1 MPYPFLVF
9 PPASPGLSSAHHRSW
24 VSARRGFALLITIT
38 LLAFLVLLLVSLA
51 SLTRVETQVAAN
63 SAQLAQARANALFA
77 LNLAVG
83 QLQKYAGPDQRVT
96 ARADIDAANVSEP
109 GGPGEPV
116 IPHNPLWTGV
126 WDATPRDST
135 GVALAAPTHD
145 PVTAPPPAG
154 PLAWLV
160 SGNESNGTALIPSA
174 KAVALPEQDANNVW
188 LLRKVMGKDLSD
200 TETYPDDLSVRL
212 AKSPITVPAS
222 QVPGADATG
231 PDVRVGSYA
240 WWVGDE
246 GIKAKINLTDP
257 YRTAAS
263 TDAESAWRRGA
274 APRPDLQLLAKT
286 EFSGAFTGT
295 TTAFETARARLLSY
309 EQLPL
314 LDTALATATTVE
326 QASRYYHDLTS
337 VGQGVLADTLRGGLR
352 RDLTRGL
359 VASPAAGSTAA
370 TEIGDSTAVFT
381 LPAPGPVGR
390 TAPTQTYTS
399 NKEPPAPLWSQVR
412 SYWSRR
418 ADASNSLTPVDAPLT
433 APATTAPATQAF
445 LPVPVML
452 QIGYGVDG
460 SGANYRFMCS
470 PRVVLCNP
478 YNVTLAPAAYK
489 ITYRPI
495 SSSNSQVTF
504 SFTPASAGTA
514 FKIPATTVTVTQTFT
529 IAADGFA
536 PGEVKVY
543 TPAADV
549 AFDPGADST
558 VPLSVGYRQT
568 CGYFDTSVVVNPAHQ
583 SSTSSVRIVFNTYTG
598 SQQPEITFGLD
609 GAVASQRIR
618 GIELE
623 PKRRGLDT
631 YPLEPTYL
639 YPNYPAV
646 QKPSALVRTPASSRE
661 MLAMRFQ
668 LRDATMLINSSGNQ
682 PGSANH
688 QVPSSHPAYSS
699 STGGT
704 KSDVAGTRMLI
715 DNNPRAILSQ
725 RLGGWDTVA
734 QYGFYPL
741 RGAADL
747 LFPVDANGINGFWG
761 GSIEGDAYGS
771 THVVLFDVLR
781 QNEEVVSLGR
791 LGQVN
796 WGVDG
801 KHPAYPLGN
810 SFASIFYDYNKP
822 DYGYALNEALWDR
835 FFLST
840 LPASLASRPD
850 NLPDSRLRFHDPAGS
865 ATALTSLEGVNGY
878 QLAATR
884 LMVDGAFNINSTSVE
899 AWAAFLG
906 SVQAADYAY
915 KKTDSSSQTDS
926 AVRVFPRLRNQHD
939 PDPTAPGESGKLY
952 EWTGYRNLD
961 ADQLKLLAAQIV
973 AGIKARGRPARS
985 LAEFINRDLSQPAAS
1000 TANQTGIVQAAIDA
1014 VINTDKP
1021 AADGSGVG
1029 MSDLDGLNTTQ
1040 RVGTSLVNADNA
1052 DAATGKLR
1060 ATGAPGFLMQC
1071 DLLTPLAPSMS
1082 ARSDTFRVR
1091 TYGEVRNP
1099 VTGDINGRAWCEA
1112 VVQRTPE
1119 FVDQA
1124 DSNLTD
1130 PSKPTTAL
1138 GNATA
1143 PANTNATNQ
1152 AFGRKF
1158 VIVQFR
1164 WLGPDE
1170 I

>member
-1 MPYPFLVF
+1 M
-9 PPASPGLSSAHHRSW
+9 
-24 VSARRGFALLITIT
+24 LITIT

-63 SAQLAQARANALFA
+63 NTQLAQARANALFA

-83 QLQKYAGPDQRVT
+83 QLQKYAGPDQAVT
-96 ARADIDAANVSEP
+96 ARADIDSMNT
-109 GGPGEPV
+109 G
-116 IPHNPLWTGV
+116 NPAWTGV
-126 WDATPRDST
+126 WDAVPRDAGGNPLVT
-135 GVALAAPTHD
+135 PTHA
-145 PVTAPPPAG
+145 TAPASGAPKT
-154 PLAWLV
+154 WLV
-160 SGNESNGTALIPSA
+160 SGNESNGTALTPA
-174 KAVALPEQDANNVW
+174 TAAVADPAAGNDNVW
-188 LLRKVMGKDLSD
+188 LVRRVLGQDLAAQLPD
-200 TETYPDDLSVRL
+200 YPQDGRVKL
-212 AKSPITVPAS
+212 AKSLIQVPAG
-222 QVPGADATG
+222 QLPGFDPASTAPTPIG
-231 PDVRVGSYA
+231 AYA
-240 WWVGDE
+240 WWAGDE

-257 YRTAAS
+257 YRSAAS
-263 TDAESAWRRGA
+263 SDPETAWRRSA
-274 APRPDLQLLAKT
+274 APRPGLEMLTANALKTAFTATTDAFEVTRAKLLA
-286 EFSGAFTGT
+286 
-295 TTAFETARARLLSY
+295 Y
-309 EQLPL
+309 QQLPL
-314 LDTALATATTVE
+314 LHDDLATTTGVE
-326 QASRYYHDLTS
+326 QSGRYFNDLTTT
-337 VGQGVLADTLRGGLR
+337 GYGVLADTLRGGLR

-359 VASPAAGSTAA
+359 AASPAAGSTAA
-370 TEIGDSTAVFT
+370 AEIGDGMVVFT

-390 TAPTQTYTS
+390 TAPSQTYTP
-399 NKEPPAPLWSQVR
+399 NKEPPSPLWSQVR

-418 ADASNSLTPVDAPLT
+418 ADANDTLAPVDAPLT
-433 APATTAPATQAF
+433 APGSAAPSAQAF

-452 QIGYGVDG
+452 QIGYGIDG
-460 SGANYRFMCS
+460 SGATYRFICS

-478 YNVTLAPAAYK
+478 YDVKLAPAAYK

-495 SSSNSQVTF
+495 GGSDSQVTF
-504 SFTPASAGTA
+504 SFSPASAGAA
-514 FKIPATTVTVTQTFT
+514 FKIPATAATLTQTFT

-543 TPAADV
+543 TPTADT
-549 AFDPGADST
+549 AFDPSADST
-558 VPLSVGYRQT
+558 IPLSAGYRQT
-568 CGYFDTSVVVNPAHQ
+568 CAYFDSSVVVNPAYQ
-583 SSTSSVRIVFNTYTG
+583 SSASNVRIVFNTYTG

-609 GAVASQRIR
+609 GAVASQRMR

-623 PKRRGLDT
+623 PKRRGLDH
-631 YPLEPTYL
+631 YPLEPNNP
-639 YPNYPAV
+639 YPTVPN
-646 QKPSALVRTPASSRE
+646 PSALIRSPDSSRE

-704 KSDVAGTRMLI
+704 KGDASGTRMLI

-734 QYGFYPL
+734 QYGFVPL
-741 RGAADL
+741 RGADL
-747 LFPVDANGINGFWG
+747 LFPVDANGVNGFWG
-761 GSIEGDAYGS
+761 GSGEGDACGS

-781 QNEEVVSLGR
+781 ENEEVVSLGR
-791 LGQVN
+791 LGHVN

-822 DYGYALNEALWDR
+822 DCGYALNEALWDR

-840 LPASLASRPD
+840 LPASLATRPA
-850 NLPDSRLRFHDPAGS
+850 NLPDSRLRFYDPAGS
-865 ATALTSLEGVNGY
+865 SAGLASLEGPNGY

-884 LMVDGAFNINSTSVE
+884 LMIDGAFNINSTSVE
-899 AWAAFLG
+899 AWTAFLG

-915 KKTDSSSQTDS
+915 QSRAGARTDT
-926 AVRVFPRLRNQHD
+926 AVRTFPRLIGLHD
-939 PDPTAPGESGKLY
+939 PDPTVQTGQSY
-952 EWTGYRNLD
+952 EWTGYRSLG
-961 ADQLKLLAAQIV
+961 ADQLKALAAQIV

-985 LAEFINRDLSQPAAS
+985 LAEFINRDLSQPAAG

-1029 MSDLDGLNTTQ
+1029 LENLDGLNTTQ
-1040 RVGTSLVNADNA
+1040 QVGTGLVNADNP
-1052 DAATGKLR
+1052 DAAKGKLR
-1060 ATGAPGFLMQC
+1060 ATGAPGFLMQS
-1071 DLLTPLAPSMS
+1071 DLLTPLAPAMS

-1099 VTGDINGRAWCEA
+1099 ATGEINGRAWGEA
-1112 VVQRTPE
+1112 IVQRTPE
-1119 FVDQA
+1119 FVGGEAAELRLDDA
-1124 DSNLTD
+1124 
-1130 PSKPTTAL
+1130 AL
-1138 GNATA
+1138 GTGSK
-1143 PANTNATNQ
+1143 T
-1152 AFGRKF
+1152 FGRKF